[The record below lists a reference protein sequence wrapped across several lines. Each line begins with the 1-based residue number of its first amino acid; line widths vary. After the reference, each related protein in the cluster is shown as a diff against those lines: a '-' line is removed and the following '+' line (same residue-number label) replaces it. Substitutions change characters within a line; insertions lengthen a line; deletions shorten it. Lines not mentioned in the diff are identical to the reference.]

1 MRIPTRAITRRW
13 ASAGALA
20 MLLVLLAAPVHA
32 ASPITMSARGLLG
45 GRFEA
50 GEWAAVAVSLAND
63 GPPVSGRLVA
73 DSASGQVARAVELPA
88 GARKE
93 VVLYLRPAAFVRQL
107 EVAFE
112 SDAGRL
118 TATVELRALDTS
130 GATVAIVGDT
140 AGALRAQLA
149 ARDVGRSA
157 RAVRRAGRRPAGAAR
172 AAARGRGHRLGRRQ
186 QRPHRRAAP
195 DARALGGDGRPA
207 PRRRRSG
214 LAGSCRRLHQLA
226 PPAGHHRRRR
236 RPGLR
241 PHRAGGRAAGRRHDA
256 DGGDGH
262 PGRGRPDARATRH
275 GGRSPAHRERRAR
288 RRTGHLDRGRPGGA
302 GIRGLAARRCRLGR
316 ALSPATRSAR
326 SSAGSRVRRTWRSG

>member
-63 GPPVSGRLVA
+63 GPPVTGRLVA

-112 SDAGRL
+112 SDAGRV
-118 TATVELRALDTS
+118 TATVALRALDTS

-149 ARDVGRSA
+149 ARDAADPLAPVDVPVGDLPERPEPLRGVEVIVWAGDSSA
-157 RAVRRAGRRPAGAAR
+157 LTDGQRR
-172 AAARGRGHRLGRRQ
+172 
-186 QRPHRRAAP
+186 

-207 PRRRRSG
+207 PRRRRSATG
-214 LAGSCRRLHQLA
+214 RLVPKASRTCSPCGASPRSTA
-226 PPAGHHRRRR
+226 P
-236 RPGLR
+236 
-241 PHRAGGRAAGRRHDA
+241 
-256 DGGDGH
+256 
-262 PGRGRPDARATRH
+262 
-275 GGRSPAHRERRAR
+275 RSPASPRWRAR
-288 RRTGHLDRGRPGGA
+288 CRPASRR
-302 GIRGLAARRCRLGR
+302 
-316 ALSPATRSAR
+316 
-326 SSAGSRVRRTWRSG
+326 